1 MELFRI
7 SAEKH
12 SSKLTSSGASNRW
25 NKKGEYVIY
34 TGSSRSLSTL
44 ELVVHRNFIK
54 PDIIYK
60 VMTISVPDT
69 DNLIKTIKIND
80 LPNNWRQFESYSKLQ
95 KIGSEWINSRESLLL
110 EVPSAIIP
118 QEYNYIINTEHADFK
133 KSVKLIRTENYFWD
147 ERLL

>member
-7 SAEKH
+7 SAEEY
-12 SSKLTSSGASNRW
+12 SNKLTSSGASNRW
-25 NKKGEYVIY
+25 NKRGEFVIY
-34 TGSSRSLSTL
+34 TGGSRSLSTL

-60 VMTISVPDT
+60 VMIISVPDS
-69 DNLIKTIKIND
+69 DSLIKTIQIND
-80 LPNNWRQFESYSKLQ
+80 LPKNWRQFEAYSKLQ
-95 KIGSEWINSRESLLL
+95 DIGSEWIKNKSSLILK
-110 EVPSAIIP
+110 VPSAIIP

-133 KSVKLIRTENYFWD
+133 ENVKLIRTEKYFWD

>member
-69 DNLIKTIKIND
+69 DNLIKSIKIND
-80 LPNNWRQFESYSKLQ
+80 LPDNWRQFEAYSKLQ
-95 KIGSEWINSRESLLL
+95 KTGSEWINSRESLLL

-118 QEYNYIINTEHADFK
+118 QEYNYIINTEHPDFE

>member
-54 PDIIYK
+54 PDVIYK
-60 VMTISVPDT
+60 VMIISVPDT

-80 LPNNWRQFESYSKLQ
+80 LPNNWRQFEAYSKLQ

-110 EVPSAIIP
+110 QVPSAIIP
-118 QEYNYIINTEHADFK
+118 QEYNYIINTEHPDFK
-133 KSVKLIRTENYFWD
+133 KSIKLIRNENYFWD